1 MTTNKQAFSSVNTFL
16 SVEDRSALASAF
28 AYRFPQECLRA
39 LASTGL
45 EDNLILTGLTSLS
58 TRPKDEELKALS
70 PGMVVISPTRD
81 EIRQAFPVHGNSP
94 RAAESLMQ
102 TQLHRIQHFNNLTA
116 SRGIVF
122 VLLDP
127 LTITEFESSLRLLSQ
142 GLAGQPLVLI
152 SSLPPADQ
160 RGGGELEKN
169 LQLVVKLHE
178 EGVLTTTLL
187 LDEQSQAAGLYGFTR
202 QEQMVAKSIASLLL
216 LHSHDEHNPT
226 PEQVFK
232 RLGAL
237 SAFAGVSVGTE
248 KISAG
253 TSPDKRW
260 EALRRVFPSFSP
272 KGQGDLQEALA
283 KAKNVTAHVLTEAYA
298 ATALSAP
305 EAIKPFFLLISLPFR
320 QGDKR
325 FFELSHKM
333 RAFLTTTYP
342 MGTLL
347 CVRGKGEG
355 LTDMEPGYY
364 LEASL
369 FYPIAKTS
377 LM

>member
-1 MTTNKQAFSSVNTFL
+1 MTANKQAFSSVNAFL
-16 SVEDRSALASAF
+16 SVEDRSALASGF
-28 AYRFPQECLRA
+28 SYRFPQECLRA
-39 LASTGL
+39 IARTGL
-45 EDNLILTGLTSLS
+45 EDNLILTGLTTLS
-58 TRPKDEELKALS
+58 TRPKDEELKAIG
-70 PGMVVISPTRD
+70 PGMVDISPTTD
-81 EIRQAFPVHGNSP
+81 EVRQAFPAHGNSP
-94 RAAESLMQ
+94 RAVEILTQ
-102 TQLHRIQHFNNLTA
+102 TQLHRIQYFNDLTA

-122 VLLDP
+122 MLLDP

-142 GLAGQPLVLI
+142 GLAGQPLVLV
-152 SSLPPADQ
+152 SSLPPSDQ
-160 RGGGELEKN
+160 REGEEPKKN
-169 LQLVVKLHE
+169 LQLVAKLHVK
-178 EGVLTTTLL
+178 GDLTTTLL
-187 LDEQSQAAGLYGFTR
+187 LDEKSQAARLYGFTK
-202 QEQMVAKSIASLLL
+202 QEQMVAKGIASLLL
-216 LHSHDEHNPT
+216 LHSHDVHNPT

-237 SAFAGVSVGTE
+237 SAFTGVSVGTE

-325 FFELSHKM
+325 FFEFSHKM

-347 CVRGKGEG
+347 CVRGKGED
-355 LTDMEPGYY
+355 LTDREPGYY